1 MQTPQPEFGPELE
14 TLWIRQIAGGDRG
27 AFEKLY
33 HAYERRIYRYL
44 YSLVRTTE
52 AAEELTNDVM
62 VEAWKAAPSFRAQSK
77 PSAWLFGIAHHKA
90 MDALRRRRPSVVEL
104 HALSAVADSQESPE
118 DSAVRQSVRR
128 SVAEAL
134 QSLSA
139 EHRSVVEL
147 TFNHGY
153 SYQEI
158 ARIVGCPLNTVKT
171 RMFYAKKQLR
181 QVFARWGGQRE
192 IS

>member
-33 HAYERRIYRYL
+33 YAYERRIYRYL

-62 VEAWKAAPSFRAQSK
+62 VEAWKASPGFRAQSK

-128 SVAEAL
+128 SVADAL

-139 EHRSVVEL
+139 EHRAVVEL